1 MNGTIYTPEL
11 AAEGER
17 VYSAIES
24 VPKEDR
30 AVVSMM
36 VEALINGLKAHKMIS
51 QPTAERPGV

>member
-36 VEALINGLKAHKMIS
+36 VEALNKGKNAQKINYIGITHL
-51 QPTAERPGV
+51 